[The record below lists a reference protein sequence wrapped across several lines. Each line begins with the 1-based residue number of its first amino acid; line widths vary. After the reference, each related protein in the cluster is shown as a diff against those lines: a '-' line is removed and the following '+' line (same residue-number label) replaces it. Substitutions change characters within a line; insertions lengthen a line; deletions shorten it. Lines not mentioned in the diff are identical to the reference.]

1 MPIKK
6 KVMMCLAVTLVFGS
20 MSFPFLTNSGG
31 FKETTDRNTTY
42 IDHSLTNLVI
52 RRKPLARAFSCFT
65 EDVPFST
72 SRRSFYF

>member
-42 IDHSLTNLVI
+42 IDHSPYKL
-52 RRKPLARAFSCFT
+52 
-65 EDVPFST
+65 
-72 SRRSFYF
+72 SFQKKALS